1 MILPVRARWRRC
13 VLVCRRCERKLDG
26 GFGHDGDKALSRL
39 LRKRAGGKG
48 RKARFGV
55 VSTQCFK
62 LCPKKAVTIV
72 DGACPDRWLVVGKG
86 TAVEDVIAR
95 LGLEDQA

>member
-62 LCPKKAVTIV
+62 LCPKKAVTVV
-72 DGACPDRWLVVGKG
+72 DAARPDRWLVVGKG

-95 LGLEDQA
+95 LVLEDQA